1 MDNIFYLLGIF
12 YFIVS
17 VYNFLSYNKKTHVT
31 ISSESEFSK
40 IKENENVKKPQKNF
54 PRVFLAYFFFFWT
67 YAGCVGDFPEKKF
80 LAINLT
86 IQIIYILFLI
96 FTTITVFI
104 NGFKAFK
111 REQSLE
117 EYLEEEEDDE
127 EEDEYDETIRVNVP
141 ITKIVYFFEMLII
154 GFVLIIHYFIN

>member
-17 VYNFLSYNKKTHVT
+17 VYNFLSYNKKTQVT

-67 YAGCVGDFPEKKF
+67 YAGCVGDFPEKKI

-111 REQSLE
+111 REQLLE
-117 EYLEEEEDDE
+117 EYLEEEDE

-154 GFVLIIHYFIN
+154 GFVLIIHYFIH

>member
-1 MDNIFYLLGIF
+1 
-12 YFIVS
+12 
-17 VYNFLSYNKKTHVT
+17 
-31 ISSESEFSK
+31 
-40 IKENENVKKPQKNF
+40 
-54 PRVFLAYFFFFWT
+54 
-67 YAGCVGDFPEKKF
+67 
-80 LAINLT
+80 
-86 IQIIYILFLI
+86 LI

-117 EYLEEEEDDE
+117 EYLEEEDE

-154 GFVLIIHYFIN
+154 GFVLIIHYFIH

>member
-17 VYNFLSYNKKTHVT
+17 VYNFLSYNKKTQVT

-40 IKENENVKKPQKNF
+40 IKENENVKNPIKNF

-67 YAGCVGDFPEKKF
+67 YAGCVGDYPEKKI

-96 FTTITVFI
+96 FTVITVFV
-104 NGFKAFK
+104 NGFKTFK

-117 EYLEEEEDDE
+117 EFLEENDFEDD
-127 EEDEYDETIRVNVP
+127 YDTIIRVNLP
-141 ITKIVYFFEMLII
+141 ISKIVYFFEMLII
-154 GFVLIIHYFIN
+154 GFVLIIHYFIH